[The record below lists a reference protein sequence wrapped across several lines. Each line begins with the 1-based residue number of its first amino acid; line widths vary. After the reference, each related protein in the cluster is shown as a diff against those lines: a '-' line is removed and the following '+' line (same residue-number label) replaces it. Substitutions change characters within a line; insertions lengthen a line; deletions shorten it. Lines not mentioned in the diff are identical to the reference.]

1 MRLKETT
8 TSRWREQQRWV
19 STEDG
24 KTSTVRLDVHGHG
37 RAGFA
42 MSTDII
48 DQMLEAWR
56 TNNRI
61 NLFLIDRISD
71 EGLRCSLSTRGGR
84 DVARQFAHMHD
95 VRVWALQ
102 TRAKE
107 LSAGLKVFASKH
119 SPDRNV
125 LKSALNASCDAVGL
139 FLTDLIG
146 EKPKRRGSRKGWIS
160 HLSYFIAHES
170 HHRGSILLTLKQ
182 SSHNLDQETRYAIWN
197 WDKM

>member
-1 MRLKETT
+1 MSPSKEQSTGTVSLSRDVLKERGPFQAEMGD
-8 TSRWREQQRWV
+8 SV
-19 STEDG
+19 
-24 KTSTVRLDVHGHG
+24 L
-37 RAGFA
+37 
-42 MSTDII
+42 
-48 DQMLEAWR
+48 DQMLEAWH

-71 EGLRCSLSTRGGR
+71 EGLRRTLSSRGGR

-102 TRAKE
+102 TRAKD
-107 LSAGLKVFASKH
+107 LATGLRLFASKE
-119 SPDRNV
+119 SPERDT
-125 LKSALNASCDAVGL
+125 LKSALIASGDAIGL
-139 FLTDLIG
+139 FLGDVMSG
-146 EKPKRRGSRKGWIS
+146 KPKRRGIKKGWLS

-182 SSHNLDQETRYAIWN
+182 SGHPLDQDTRYAIWN

>member
-1 MRLKETT
+1 MGDNMVE
-8 TSRWREQQRWV
+8 
-19 STEDG
+19 
-24 KTSTVRLDVHGHG
+24 
-37 RAGFA
+37 
-42 MSTDII
+42 
-48 DQMLEAWR
+48 QMLEAWQ

-71 EGLRCSLSTRGGR
+71 EGPRCTLSSRGGR

-102 TRAKE
+102 TRAKD
-107 LSAGLKVFASKH
+107 LAADLKLFASKT
-119 SPDRNV
+119 SPERTS
-125 LKSALNASCDAVGL
+125 LRSALIASGDAIGL
-139 FLTDLIG
+139 FLGDVMSG
-146 EKPKRRGSRKGWIS
+146 KPNRRGFRKGWLS

-182 SSHNLDQETRYAIWN
+182 SGHPLDQDTRYAIWN